1 MHILVT
7 NDDGVQAPGLLA
19 LAEALRPLG
28 RVSVVAP
35 DRNWS
40 IAGHAKTLSRP
51 LRVTEVRLADGSQA
65 LSCDGAPADCVA
77 LAVMGLVDEQPIDLV
92 VSGINPSANMG
103 EDITYSGT
111 VANAMEAAIWG
122 LPAVAVSVDG
132 LDSNC
137 KAVDFTAAAHF
148 GQRAARQVI
157 ENGLP
162 SRVFLNV
169 NVPCLPLDE
178 ILGCLVTRQGKR
190 LYYDEL
196 IRRIDPFGRPYY
208 WIGGDPPGGEGDL
221 YTDVGALAAGYVS
234 ITPLQLDLTDH
245 NAIENL
251 SRREW

>member
-19 LAEALRPLG
+19 LAAAMRPLG
-28 RVSVVAP
+28 RVSVIAP

-51 LRVTEVRLADGSQA
+51 LRVDEVMLADGTPA

-77 LAVMGLVDEQPIDLV
+77 LAVMGLIDEQPIDLV

-103 EDITYSGT
+103 DDIIYSGT

-132 LDSNC
+132 LDTSC
-137 KAVDFTAAAHF
+137 KSVEFAAAAHF
-148 GQRAARQVI
+148 GRRAAQQVI
-157 ENGLP
+157 ESGLP
-162 SRVFLNV
+162 AGVYLNV

-178 ILGCLVTRQGKR
+178 IQGCTVTRQGKR
-190 LYYDEL
+190 VYYDEL
-196 IRRIDPFGRPYY
+196 IRRVDPFGRPYY
-208 WIGGDPPGGEGDL
+208 WIGGDPPGGEGEVD
-221 YTDVGALAAGYVS
+221 TDVGALAAGYVS

-245 NAIENL
+245 GVIEDL
-251 SRREW
+251 SRRTW